1 MTSID
6 NPFLA
11 IVEDSISIPPPQVQA
26 LCSVVVWYSP
36 TVSCGDIIGYDVRFF
51 SPQLDSQNVTKRVGA
66 NRTFYIVQ
74 DEDVKMSA
82 KQEDIHVQV
91 ILGLV
96 IYGVL

>member
-1 MTSID
+1 M
-6 NPFLA
+6 
-11 IVEDSISIPPPQVQA
+11 
-26 LCSVVVWYSP
+26 
-36 TVSCGDIIGYDVRFF
+36 
-51 SPQLDSQNVTKRVGA
+51 TKRVGA